1 MTKLINVPD
10 RIPSPLYKK
19 IYAGFAP
26 IIEPF
31 MGIEYVNSLYE
42 KNKHVVELFAESA
55 KPDYFDY
62 LLRVLEARVV
72 FDETEL
78 ARIPQT
84 GTVIIA
90 ANHPFGAVD
99 GISMAS
105 LVLKRR
111 HDMRLMS
118 THFLE
123 LIPGLKP
130 WLCSVDPFET
140 PHANKL
146 NISGMKRAYAWLNAG
161 GCIASFPSGTVSHYT
176 FKRGR
181 VEDPDWH
188 PNLARLARKTQAT
201 VVPIFFEG
209 HNSWLSQ
216 IAGLIY
222 PPLRTALLGRE
233 LKKHD
238 KVIKAVIGEP
248 ILPVSFEAYPSD
260 RALSA
265 FIRGRCYELS
275 CQHRN

>member
-1 MTKLINVPD
+1 MTKLVD
-10 RIPSPLYKK
+10 VSDMLPSPLYKK
-19 IYAGFAP
+19 IYALCAP
-26 IIEPF
+26 AIEHF
-31 MGIEYVNSLYE
+31 MGIDYINKLYA
-42 KNKHVVELFAESA
+42 KNQRSVEAYCLSAE
-55 KPDYFDY
+55 PDYFDY
-62 LLRVLEARVV
+62 LLNVLEARVII
-72 FDETEL
+72 DAAQL
-78 ARIPQT
+78 ARIPET

-99 GISMAS
+99 GITMAS
-105 LVLKRR
+105 LVLRRR

-118 THFLE
+118 NHFLE

-140 PHANKL
+140 PHAKKL
-146 NISGMKRAYAWLNAG
+146 NITGMKLAYAWLNAG
-161 GCIASFPSGTVSHYT
+161 GCIASFPSGTVSHFT
-176 FKRGR
+176 LAHRR
-181 VEDPDWH
+181 IEDPDWH

-216 IAGLIY
+216 IAGLIH
-222 PPLRTALLGRE
+222 PALRTALLGRE

-248 ILPVSFEAYPSD
+248 ILPASFEAYPSD

-265 FIRGRCYELS
+265 FIRERCYDL
-275 CQHRN
+275 RG

>member
-10 RIPSPLYKK
+10 LIPAPFYKK
-19 IYAGFAP
+19 LYGACAP
-26 IIEPF
+26 AVERF
-31 MGIEYVNSLYE
+31 MGIEYINRLYE
-42 KNKHVVELFAESA
+42 THQDTVKGYCEAP

-62 LLRVLEARVV
+62 LLNVLEARVFV
-72 FDETEL
+72 DAAQL
-78 ARIPQT
+78 ARIPET

-90 ANHPFGAVD
+90 ANHPFGAID
-99 GISMAS
+99 GIAMAS

-140 PHANKL
+140 PYANKL

-176 FKRGR
+176 FKKGR

-188 PNLARLARKTQAT
+188 PNLARLARKTQAI

-216 IAGLIY
+216 IAGLVNSK
-222 PPLRTALLGRE
+222 LRTALLGRE
-233 LKKHD
+233 LKKHN
-238 KVIKAVIGEP
+238 KVINAIIGEP
-248 ILPVSFEAYPSD
+248 ILPAAFEAYPSD

-265 FIRGRCYELS
+265 FIRSQCYDL
-275 CQHRN
+275 RR